1 MDPIEEIVGPKKKRG
16 ELIYRSIVIAGLA
29 ANFWIR
35 GNFVSADVYKADKA
49 KVDETLSRIATVMAT
64 DEERSRVNDRQDEQ
78 LKDHEMRLRK
88 LERP

>member
-1 MDPIEEIVGPKKKRG
+1 MDPIEEIMEPKKKKG
-16 ELIYRSIVIAGLA
+16 ELLYRCIVIAGLA

-35 GNFVSADVYKADKA
+35 GNFVSAETYKADKA
-49 KVDETLSRIATVMAT
+49 KTDETLARITTVLAT

-78 LKDHEMRLRK
+78 LKDHEMRIRK